1 MALAHTWRALGLPLD
16 ADGGTRCVPR
26 AAWGAVDL
34 GAAQLDEVRGL
45 FAHVF
50 GLPMAASLWHWK
62 YGSGRGVATGTRS
75 ARGPPA
81 GTLRWHGTRL
91 RLLVAGVPV
100 CGVQV
105 GDVMVAQAGARGVLS
120 RRGPF
125 AVAARGFVERYIG
138 VPDGFACGFGFPNDR
153 AARLGKVLGLYRDA
167 ATVLQLRWPQARGL
181 RALALRWKGRLA
193 PIDWSDVHTDERL
206 NALWRGLSQGSWI
219 KNCVL
224 PQRDAAWWR
233 HRFANHPH
241 THYRCYWVRSRCSG
255 RVLGAV
261 ALRPGAGPASEWEL
275 LDCLAFGHNLPA
287 VAAAARSLCMR
298 LGASAMTGWLS
309 EPLALRLLSHELLA
323 DAHSEI
329 ACSAITSVRQ
339 WPSLPDPASTTL
351 WWWLTGGDTDFR

>member
-1 MALAHTWRALGLPLD
+1 MSVAP
-16 ADGGTRCVPR
+16 
-26 AAWGAVDL
+26 AWGLVDL
-34 GAAQLDEVRGL
+34 GAEQLDEVRSL
-45 FAHVF
+45 FTHVF
-50 GLPMAASLWHWK
+50 AAEMSPALWHWK
-62 YGSGRGVATGTRS
+62 YGSGRGLAMGTRS
-75 ARGPPA
+75 ADGHLLA
-81 GTLRWHGTRL
+81 HYGGTART
-91 RLLVAGVPV
+91 LLVAGVPV

-105 GDVMVAQAGARGVLS
+105 GDVMVAQEARGILS

-125 AVAARGFVERYIG
+125 AMAARGFVERHIG

-275 LDCLAFGHNLPA
+275 LDCLAFEQDLPA